1 MYYSNSDHGEQ
12 TLWFSSRKV
21 SAEEICIAAAIK
33 CGILPVYHNLFSLAS
48 EDFTFWFHPN
58 YIFNTEETEDL
69 LVHYRVRFFFQNW
82 YGKDNRRSHR
92 YSLSKSR
99 LGAVLDCNV
108 INYLFAQSRSD
119 FIHGHPEVCPSLKMH
134 DECLG
139 MAILD
144 MLRIAKE
151 SKQNLQDVCRE
162 ISYKSCLPESHRHE
176 IQKQHALARYR
187 IRKTLKRYLRQLSN
201 CQADELSL
209 KLKYLLD
216 LETVTPS
223 FGTEQFQVWNPN
235 SIHQGDN
242 VALQLIQVSGES
254 GIQYRSTDA
263 SEWQTFCDFQE
274 IIDISIKQAGRDRL
288 TLESRVVT
296 VTRQDSRFLE
306 AEFQTLKEALSFV
319 SLIDG
324 YFRLIMDSLHY
335 FCEEVAPPTI
345 LEDLENCCHGPIT
358 SEFAINKLKRAG
370 AKAGMFLIRRSPKE
384 FNDYFITICVKTPH
398 GIEYKDCLLRKDC
411 SFHLFGVTRNFNNLK
426 ELILYYQNNGL
437 TIAGLPVD
445 LKTWCSPQPKE
456 LTNLIV
462 VRSNCSL
469 EAPASPS
476 LPCRQPI
483 NVQFQMVKKEDLR
496 WGENLGQGSFTK
508 IFQGCKMDNRDGEVH
523 ETEVLLKVLD
533 TPHKSCWESFFE
545 AASVMSQLSHKHLI
559 LVYGICIHGSENV
572 MVQEY
577 VKYGALDLFLKR
589 NRSTVQVRWKLDVAR
604 QLACALNYLED
615 KKIVHGNIR
624 AKNLLLS
631 REGDATT
638 GSPPFI
644 KLSDPGISVGVLTR
658 EVVWD
663 RIPWVAPELVE
674 CPALPVLE
682 SDKWSFGATLWEIF
696 NSGEVPLLGRD
707 LESKQ
712 RFYKDQMQLPAPRW
726 TELANLI
733 TRCMQY
739 QPSLRPSFRAII
751 RQLNNLFT
759 SDYELLLEQQY
770 CPQQED
776 TYWRYVNLSDSRDP
790 LLYEERHF
798 RYIYLLG
805 KGNFGSVELC
815 RYDPLG
821 DNTGE
826 LVAVKRLQQSKNEH
840 LGQFEKEI
848 GIMRSLHNEHI
859 VKYKGVC
866 YSMGRQ
872 NVKLVMEYLP
882 YGSLPGYLDKNK
894 EWVNSKR
901 LLLYALQICK
911 GMEYLQTM
919 RYVHRDLAARNV
931 LVASDTLVKIADF
944 GLTKVLPIDKDY
956 YRVQHPGESP
966 IFWYSPESIAECRFS
981 PKSDVWSFGI
991 VLHELFSFCERRR
1004 SPKQLYLQQIGS
1016 DRVGFIISVHLLQLF
1031 ESNWRLPAPSLHLPE
1046 VYSLMR
1052 RCWSQKPEDRPSF
1065 AQLHQEIMLLRDER
1079 ETSKG

>member
-1 MYYSNSDHGEQ
+1 IDMEETSALMQNKQMDRLWSPSGPGVRVHMYYSNSDHGEQ

-223 FGTEQFQVWNPN
+223 FGTEQF
-235 SIHQGDN
+235 
-242 VALQLIQVSGES
+242 QLIQVSGES

-604 QLACALNYLED
+604 QLACALNYL
-615 KKIVHGNIR
+615 VR
-624 AKNLLLS
+624 ATCPKM
-631 REGDATT
+631 A
-638 GSPPFI
+638 
-644 KLSDPGISVGVLTR
+644 VGEFQQVSF
-658 EVVWD
+658 
-663 RIPWVAPELVE
+663 P
-674 CPALPVLE
+674 LP
-682 SDKWSFGATLWEIF
+682 
-696 NSGEVPLLGRD
+696 
-707 LESKQ
+707 
-712 RFYKDQMQLPAPRW
+712 
-726 TELANLI
+726 
-733 TRCMQY
+733 
-739 QPSLRPSFRAII
+739 
-751 RQLNNLFT
+751 
-759 SDYELLLEQQY
+759 
-770 CPQQED
+770 
-776 TYWRYVNLSDSRDP
+776 
-790 LLYEERHF
+790 
-798 RYIYLLG
+798 
-805 KGNFGSVELC
+805 KGNLAKAHCLMV
-815 RYDPLG
+815 
-821 DNTGE
+821 
-826 LVAVKRLQQSKNEH
+826 
-840 LGQFEKEI
+840 
-848 GIMRSLHNEHI
+848 
-859 VKYKGVC
+859 
-866 YSMGRQ
+866 
-872 NVKLVMEYLP
+872 
-882 YGSLPGYLDKNK
+882 
-894 EWVNSKR
+894 
-901 LLLYALQICK
+901 

-1046 VYSLMR
+1046 VCIFFLV
-1052 RCWSQKPEDRPSF
+1052 Q
-1065 AQLHQEIMLLRDER
+1065 
-1079 ETSKG
+1079 

>member
-1 MYYSNSDHGEQ
+1 MGTEQ
-12 TLWFSSRKV
+12 TPVNHRESTEQDHLQTEEQLQRQTAEIVPPPHYLTCYLHCV
-21 SAEEICIAAAIK
+21 S
-33 CGILPVYHNLFSLAS
+33 GILPVYHNLFSLAS

-604 QLACALNYLED
+604 QLACALNYL
-615 KKIVHGNIR
+615 VR
-624 AKNLLLS
+624 ATCPKM
-631 REGDATT
+631 A
-638 GSPPFI
+638 
-644 KLSDPGISVGVLTR
+644 VGEFQQVSF
-658 EVVWD
+658 
-663 RIPWVAPELVE
+663 P
-674 CPALPVLE
+674 LP
-682 SDKWSFGATLWEIF
+682 
-696 NSGEVPLLGRD
+696 
-707 LESKQ
+707 
-712 RFYKDQMQLPAPRW
+712 
-726 TELANLI
+726 
-733 TRCMQY
+733 
-739 QPSLRPSFRAII
+739 
-751 RQLNNLFT
+751 
-759 SDYELLLEQQY
+759 
-770 CPQQED
+770 
-776 TYWRYVNLSDSRDP
+776 
-790 LLYEERHF
+790 
-798 RYIYLLG
+798 
-805 KGNFGSVELC
+805 KGNLAKAHCLMV
-815 RYDPLG
+815 
-821 DNTGE
+821 
-826 LVAVKRLQQSKNEH
+826 
-840 LGQFEKEI
+840 
-848 GIMRSLHNEHI
+848 
-859 VKYKGVC
+859 
-866 YSMGRQ
+866 
-872 NVKLVMEYLP
+872 
-882 YGSLPGYLDKNK
+882 
-894 EWVNSKR
+894 
-901 LLLYALQICK
+901 

-1004 SPKQLYLQQIGS
+1004 SPKQVSEIEGSFPEILPFFSFFNPSSSLFLLFQLYLQQIGS

-1046 VYSLMR
+1046 VCIFFLV
-1052 RCWSQKPEDRPSF
+1052 Q
-1065 AQLHQEIMLLRDER
+1065 
-1079 ETSKG
+1079 

>member
-1 MYYSNSDHGEQ
+1 RGQLTCYLHC
-12 TLWFSSRKV
+12 V
-21 SAEEICIAAAIK
+21 S
-33 CGILPVYHNLFSLAS
+33 GILPVYHNLFSLAS

-69 LVHYRVRFFFQNW
+69 LVHYRFCLQEQICQEVGTGHHVFTINFRFSFF
-82 YGKDNRRSHR
+82 
-92 YSLSKSR
+92 
-99 LGAVLDCNV
+99 
-108 INYLFAQSRSD
+108 QSRSD

-151 SKQNLQDVCRE
+151 SKQNLQDHFNSLCAF
-162 ISYKSCLPESHRHE
+162 SYKSCLPESHRHE

-604 QLACALNYLED
+604 QLACALNYL
-615 KKIVHGNIR
+615 VR
-624 AKNLLLS
+624 ATCPKM
-631 REGDATT
+631 A
-638 GSPPFI
+638 
-644 KLSDPGISVGVLTR
+644 VGEFQQVSF
-658 EVVWD
+658 
-663 RIPWVAPELVE
+663 P
-674 CPALPVLE
+674 LP
-682 SDKWSFGATLWEIF
+682 
-696 NSGEVPLLGRD
+696 
-707 LESKQ
+707 
-712 RFYKDQMQLPAPRW
+712 
-726 TELANLI
+726 
-733 TRCMQY
+733 
-739 QPSLRPSFRAII
+739 
-751 RQLNNLFT
+751 
-759 SDYELLLEQQY
+759 
-770 CPQQED
+770 
-776 TYWRYVNLSDSRDP
+776 
-790 LLYEERHF
+790 
-798 RYIYLLG
+798 
-805 KGNFGSVELC
+805 KGNLAKAHCLMVLSVIIINIKRNKHFKYISLC
-815 RYDPLG
+815 
-821 DNTGE
+821 
-826 LVAVKRLQQSKNEH
+826 
-840 LGQFEKEI
+840 
-848 GIMRSLHNEHI
+848 
-859 VKYKGVC
+859 
-866 YSMGRQ
+866 
-872 NVKLVMEYLP
+872 
-882 YGSLPGYLDKNK
+882 
-894 EWVNSKR
+894 
-901 LLLYALQICK
+901 

-1046 VYSLMR
+1046 VCIFFLV
-1052 RCWSQKPEDRPSF
+1052 Q
-1065 AQLHQEIMLLRDER
+1065 
-1079 ETSKG
+1079 

>member
-1 MYYSNSDHGEQ
+1 MAERWALSRLLSIIENPLNRIISRQRSSFSDR
-12 TLWFSSRKV
+12 LLSPSW
-21 SAEEICIAAAIK
+21 
-33 CGILPVYHNLFSLAS
+33 ILPVYHNLFSLAS

-108 INYLFAQSRSD
+108 INYLFAQVRD
-119 FIHGHPEVCPSLKMH
+119 LVFLFTFLIPGMVNGSLVPPTEMST
-134 DECLG
+134 L
-139 MAILD
+139 M
-144 MLRIAKE
+144 
-151 SKQNLQDVCRE
+151 NLAHQHFNSLCAF
-162 ISYKSCLPESHRHE
+162 SYKSCLPESHRHE

-242 VALQLIQVSGES
+242 VALQLIQ
-254 GIQYRSTDA
+254 
-263 SEWQTFCDFQE
+263 EWQTFCDFQE

-533 TPHKSCWESFFE
+533 TPHKSCWE
-545 AASVMSQLSHKHLI
+545 VKYPQLSF
-559 LVYGICIHGSENV
+559 VQMGDSVDV

-604 QLACALNYLED
+604 QLACALNYL
-615 KKIVHGNIR
+615 VR
-624 AKNLLLS
+624 ATCPKM
-631 REGDATT
+631 A
-638 GSPPFI
+638 
-644 KLSDPGISVGVLTR
+644 VGEFQQVSF
-658 EVVWD
+658 
-663 RIPWVAPELVE
+663 P
-674 CPALPVLE
+674 LP
-682 SDKWSFGATLWEIF
+682 
-696 NSGEVPLLGRD
+696 
-707 LESKQ
+707 
-712 RFYKDQMQLPAPRW
+712 
-726 TELANLI
+726 
-733 TRCMQY
+733 
-739 QPSLRPSFRAII
+739 
-751 RQLNNLFT
+751 
-759 SDYELLLEQQY
+759 
-770 CPQQED
+770 
-776 TYWRYVNLSDSRDP
+776 
-790 LLYEERHF
+790 
-798 RYIYLLG
+798 
-805 KGNFGSVELC
+805 KGNLAKAHCLMVVQSLNRPLSVIIINIKRNKHFKYISLC
-815 RYDPLG
+815 
-821 DNTGE
+821 
-826 LVAVKRLQQSKNEH
+826 
-840 LGQFEKEI
+840 
-848 GIMRSLHNEHI
+848 
-859 VKYKGVC
+859 
-866 YSMGRQ
+866 
-872 NVKLVMEYLP
+872 
-882 YGSLPGYLDKNK
+882 
-894 EWVNSKR
+894 
-901 LLLYALQICK
+901 

-966 IFWYSPESIAECRFS
+966 IFCKTKKTS
-981 PKSDVWSFGI
+981 PKT
-991 VLHELFSFCERRR
+991 
-1004 SPKQLYLQQIGS
+1004 
-1016 DRVGFIISVHLLQLF
+1016 
-1031 ESNWRLPAPSLHLPE
+1031 RLPPGYVRVAVRGRNS
-1046 VYSLMR
+1046 V
-1052 RCWSQKPEDRPSF
+1052 
-1065 AQLHQEIMLLRDER
+1065 LR
-1079 ETSKG
+1079 

>member
-1 MYYSNSDHGEQ
+1 M
-12 TLWFSSRKV
+12 
-21 SAEEICIAAAIK
+21 
-33 CGILPVYHNLFSLAS
+33 SLARTLPDTES
-48 EDFTFWFHPN
+48 CEVGTGHHVFTINF
-58 YIFNTEETEDL
+58 
-69 LVHYRVRFFFQNW
+69 RFSFF
-82 YGKDNRRSHR
+82 
-92 YSLSKSR
+92 
-99 LGAVLDCNV
+99 
-108 INYLFAQSRSD
+108 QSRSD

-151 SKQNLQDVCRE
+151 KMSTLMNLAHQHFNSLCAF
-162 ISYKSCLPESHRHE
+162 SYKSCLPESHRHE

-263 SEWQTFCDFQE
+263 SWQTFCDFQE

-384 FNDYFITICVKTPH
+384 FNDYFITICTPH

-437 TIAGLPVD
+437 TI
-445 LKTWCSPQPKE
+445 
-456 LTNLIV
+456 
-462 VRSNCSL
+462 
-469 EAPASPS
+469 
-476 LPCRQPI
+476 
-483 NVQFQMVKKEDLR
+483 
-496 WGENLGQGSFTK
+496 GENLGQGSFTK

-604 QLACALNYLED
+604 QLACALNYLVRATCPKMAVGEFQQVSFPLP
-615 KKIVHGNIR
+615 KGNLAKAHCLMVVQSLNRPVHVHLTLALTR
-624 AKNLLLS
+624 L
-631 REGDATT
+631 ATECCA
-638 GSPPFI
+638 
-644 KLSDPGISVGVLTR
+644 VGV
-658 EVVWD
+658 
-663 RIPWVAPELVE
+663 
-674 CPALPVLE
+674 
-682 SDKWSFGATLWEIF
+682 
-696 NSGEVPLLGRD
+696 
-707 LESKQ
+707 
-712 RFYKDQMQLPAPRW
+712 
-726 TELANLI
+726 
-733 TRCMQY
+733 
-739 QPSLRPSFRAII
+739 
-751 RQLNNLFT
+751 
-759 SDYELLLEQQY
+759 
-770 CPQQED
+770 
-776 TYWRYVNLSDSRDP
+776 
-790 LLYEERHF
+790 
-798 RYIYLLG
+798 
-805 KGNFGSVELC
+805 
-815 RYDPLG
+815 
-821 DNTGE
+821 
-826 LVAVKRLQQSKNEH
+826 
-840 LGQFEKEI
+840 
-848 GIMRSLHNEHI
+848 
-859 VKYKGVC
+859 
-866 YSMGRQ
+866 Q
-872 NVKLVMEYLP
+872 NYP
-882 YGSLPGYLDKNK
+882 
-894 EWVNSKR
+894 
-901 LLLYALQICK
+901 
-911 GMEYLQTM
+911 
-919 RYVHRDLAARNV
+919 
-931 LVASDTLVKIADF
+931 
-944 GLTKVLPIDKDY
+944 
-956 YRVQHPGESP
+956 
-966 IFWYSPESIAECRFS
+966 
-981 PKSDVWSFGI
+981 
-991 VLHELFSFCERRR
+991 
-1004 SPKQLYLQQIGS
+1004 
-1016 DRVGFIISVHLLQLF
+1016 
-1031 ESNWRLPAPSLHLPE
+1031 
-1046 VYSLMR
+1046 
-1052 RCWSQKPEDRPSF
+1052 
-1065 AQLHQEIMLLRDER
+1065 
-1079 ETSKG
+1079 

>member
-1 MYYSNSDHGEQ
+1 INPMKHQ
-12 TLWFSSRKV
+12 V
-21 SAEEICIAAAIK
+21 SLPPSALCSALVLT
-33 CGILPVYHNLFSLAS
+33 CYLHCVSGILPVYHNLFSLAS

-151 SKQNLQDVCRE
+151 SKQNLQDHFNSLCAF
-162 ISYKSCLPESHRHE
+162 SYKSCLPESHRHE

-254 GIQYRSTDA
+254 GIQYRSTD
-263 SEWQTFCDFQE
+263 EWQTFCDFQE

-437 TIAGLPVD
+437 TIAGLP
-445 LKTWCSPQPKE
+445 
-456 LTNLIV
+456 
-462 VRSNCSL
+462 
-469 EAPASPS
+469 
-476 LPCRQPI
+476 
-483 NVQFQMVKKEDLR
+483 
-496 WGENLGQGSFTK
+496 GENLGQGSFTK

-604 QLACALNYLED
+604 QLACALNYLVRATCPKMAVGEFQQVSFPLP
-615 KKIVHGNIR
+615 KGNLAKAHCLMVVHVDYVAQQGCFSFC
-624 AKNLLLS
+624 LPLS
-631 REGDATT
+631 
-638 GSPPFI
+638 
-644 KLSDPGISVGVLTR
+644 SVGHH
-658 EVVWD
+658 W
-663 RIPWVAPELVE
+663 
-674 CPALPVLE
+674 
-682 SDKWSFGATLWEIF
+682 
-696 NSGEVPLLGRD
+696 
-707 LESKQ
+707 
-712 RFYKDQMQLPAPRW
+712 
-726 TELANLI
+726 
-733 TRCMQY
+733 
-739 QPSLRPSFRAII
+739 
-751 RQLNNLFT
+751 
-759 SDYELLLEQQY
+759 
-770 CPQQED
+770 
-776 TYWRYVNLSDSRDP
+776 
-790 LLYEERHF
+790 
-798 RYIYLLG
+798 
-805 KGNFGSVELC
+805 
-815 RYDPLG
+815 
-821 DNTGE
+821 
-826 LVAVKRLQQSKNEH
+826 
-840 LGQFEKEI
+840 
-848 GIMRSLHNEHI
+848 
-859 VKYKGVC
+859 
-866 YSMGRQ
+866 
-872 NVKLVMEYLP
+872 
-882 YGSLPGYLDKNK
+882 
-894 EWVNSKR
+894 
-901 LLLYALQICK
+901 

-1004 SPKQLYLQQIGS
+1004 SPKQVS
-1016 DRVGFIISVHLLQLF
+1016 WISVSVTNDFFLF
-1031 ESNWRLPAPSLHLPE
+1031 LDNAQS
-1046 VYSLMR
+1046 YSHTDFSR
-1052 RCWSQKPEDRPSF
+1052 RGSWARCGFE
-1065 AQLHQEIMLLRDER
+1065 
-1079 ETSKG
+1079 

>member
-254 GIQYRSTDA
+254 GIQYRSTD
-263 SEWQTFCDFQE
+263 EWQTFCDFQE

-559 LVYGICIHGSENV
+559 LVYGIYV

-604 QLACALNYLED
+604 QLACALNYLVRATCPKMAVGEFQQVSFPLPKGNLAKAHCLMVD
-615 KKIVHGNIR
+615 VFHFVCHCPVLVTIGSHSLRIFVMYFPHENIR
-624 AKNLLLS
+624 LKN
-631 REGDATT
+631 
-638 GSPPFI
+638 I
-644 KLSDPGISVGVLTR
+644 
-658 EVVWD
+658 
-663 RIPWVAPELVE
+663 
-674 CPALPVLE
+674 
-682 SDKWSFGATLWEIF
+682 
-696 NSGEVPLLGRD
+696 
-707 LESKQ
+707 
-712 RFYKDQMQLPAPRW
+712 
-726 TELANLI
+726 LA
-733 TRCMQY
+733 
-739 QPSLRPSFRAII
+739 
-751 RQLNNLFT
+751 
-759 SDYELLLEQQY
+759 
-770 CPQQED
+770 
-776 TYWRYVNLSDSRDP
+776 
-790 LLYEERHF
+790 
-798 RYIYLLG
+798 
-805 KGNFGSVELC
+805 
-815 RYDPLG
+815 
-821 DNTGE
+821 
-826 LVAVKRLQQSKNEH
+826 
-840 LGQFEKEI
+840 
-848 GIMRSLHNEHI
+848 
-859 VKYKGVC
+859 
-866 YSMGRQ
+866 
-872 NVKLVMEYLP
+872 
-882 YGSLPGYLDKNK
+882 
-894 EWVNSKR
+894 
-901 LLLYALQICK
+901 

-1046 VYSLMR
+1046 VCIFFLV
-1052 RCWSQKPEDRPSF
+1052 Q
-1065 AQLHQEIMLLRDER
+1065 
-1079 ETSKG
+1079 